1 MLPPVIKTITVP
13 CPPELTFSLFTTEI
27 GLWWPLDKHS
37 CAAMEGETAQ
47 SLSVDCRNG
56 GEFWE
61 TDHNGKRILWG
72 SFTAFEPPAR
82 LSIAWHIARP
92 PSEAT
97 DVTVTFK
104 PDGTGTKVTLT
115 HSNWEVFGDSAQAMR
130 NGYDNGW
137 VHVFETRFKDVCLRE
152 PLEG

>member
-1 MLPPVIKTITVP
+1 MYKKKIALNCTMTRIDKDIEFDLSDEVP
-13 CPPELTFSLFTTEI
+13 
-27 GLWWPLDKHS
+27 
-37 CAAMEGETAQ
+37 A
-47 SLSVDCRNG
+47 
-56 GEFWE
+56 
-61 TDHNGKRILWG
+61 
-72 SFTAFEPPAR
+72 
-82 LSIAWHIARP
+82 
-92 PSEAT
+92 EAT

-130 NGYDNGW
+130 DGYETAW